1 MKDIVLYSLGG
12 LVIYFILL
20 MVVVIRM
27 NRNESLED
35 YYMGGRKLSFWLL
48 SLTFIASWWGAGS
61 ALSTADLAFTDGIS
75 AYWVYA
81 MPVLFSTILMAV
93 LAKKIRRI
101 PAMTQPEMITLRYGK
116 TAGVLV
122 SVIVYLFM
130 MLSAASQMVGI
141 GLFFSGFLDFSYE
154 WGVLIGTVIVLSYS
168 LFSGFRGVVFTDVIQ
183 FFFLTVSTLYV
194 CYIGF
199 YSGGNLNEIKA
210 IVEAKHQTQYFDFL
224 HNIGN
229 NMIYVLTFGAAWM
242 IQANVWQRIMATRT
256 AQDAYKMTI
265 VSLFIYIP
273 LYAIAV
279 FTGMSA
285 IPIYDTLPAGGVI
298 PALTKDFMSPVAGAL
313 VFIGVC
319 SAIMSTMDSLI
330 NTGSMIL
337 SKDIYQDRINPS
349 AKQTLLVKIGLI
361 STTVTTLIGLI
372 IALNLRSI
380 LEVSWIAAD
389 ILATGCFIPIVMSF
403 FWRRGTHKGAV
414 CSIVFGITYSL
425 CNLLIQMGVTIP
437 TFWKPGSAEQ
447 IIYGMSLSFLI
458 FILVSLFTKPDLQK
472 ANYYIEKS
480 RGE

>member
-1 MKDIVLYSLGG
+1 MKDILLYSLGG

-27 NRNESLED
+27 NKNESLED

-61 ALSTADLAFTDGIS
+61 ALSTADLAYTDGIS

-81 MPVLFSTILMAV
+81 MPVLFSTLLMAL

-101 PAMTQPEMITLRYGK
+101 PVMTQPEMIELRYGK
-116 TAGVLV
+116 TASLLV
-122 SVIVYLFM
+122 SVVVYLFM
-130 MLSAASQMVGI
+130 MLSAASQMVGV

-183 FFFLTVSTLYV
+183 FFFLTVAAIYV

-199 YSGGNLNEIKA
+199 QSGGSWSEIRE
-210 IVEAKHQTQYFDFL
+210 IVEVRHQTQYFDFF

-229 NMIYVLTFGAAWM
+229 NLIYVLTFGAAWM
-242 IQANVWQRIMATRT
+242 IQANVWQRIMATRS

-265 VSLFIYIP
+265 LSLFIYVP

-279 FTGMSA
+279 LTGMSA
-285 IPIYDTLPAGGVI
+285 IPIYDTLPEGGVI
-298 PALTKDFMSPVAGAL
+298 PALTRDFMSPVAGAL

-337 SKDIYQDRINPS
+337 SKDIYQDRIQPGAS
-349 AKQTLLVKIGLI
+349 QSHLVKVGLL
-361 STTVTTLIGLI
+361 STTLTTFIGLI

-389 ILATGCFIPIVMSF
+389 ILATGCFVPIVMSF
-403 FWRRGTHKGAV
+403 FWKRGTHKGAV
-414 CSIVFGITYSL
+414 SSIVFGITYSL
-425 CNLLIQMGVTIP
+425 CNMLIQLGVAIP

-458 FILVSLFTKPDLQK
+458 FIIVSLCTKPDEEK
-472 ANYYIEKS
+472 ADYYIQKS
-480 RGE
+480 KGL